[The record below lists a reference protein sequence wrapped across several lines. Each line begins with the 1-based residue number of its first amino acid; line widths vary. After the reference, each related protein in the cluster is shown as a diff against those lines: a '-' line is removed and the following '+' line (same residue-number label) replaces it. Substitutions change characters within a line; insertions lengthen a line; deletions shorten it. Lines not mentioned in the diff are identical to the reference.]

1 MIADV
6 FLTPCDAG
14 NFEQT
19 VLSTVDL
26 SEYPNR
32 PKELSEMDT
41 VRLWGARE
49 GSRNE
54 DYFERMDSDD
64 LILFYQSG
72 RYVGAGRVGITFKD
86 DNEWTSKTFW
96 NDAPSRLIYTVTGFT
111 PISVPK
117 EAVNQIFDYDDEYT
131 PQGLIRVAQ
140 RRVDTQPTVIT
151 RALEKY
157 TTKHA

>member
-1 MIADV
+1 MSSNV
-6 FLTPCDAG
+6 FLAPCDAG
-14 NFEQT
+14 DFDRT
-19 VLSTVDL
+19 VLSEVDL
-26 SEYPNR
+26 SEYPDR
-32 PKELSEMDT
+32 PEELSEMDT
-41 VRLWGARE
+41 VRFWGARE

-54 DYFERMDSDD
+54 DYFDRMDSGD

-72 RYVGAGRVGITFKD
+72 SYVGTGLVGITFED
-86 DNEWTSKTFW
+86 DDQWASKTFW
-96 NDAPSRLIYTVTGFT
+96 NNAPSRLIYTVTEFK
-111 PISVPK
+111 PVSVPK

-140 RRVDTQPTVIT
+140 RRVDNQPTVIT